1 MDYNRFLPVFTIV
14 IILLL
19 SLLFG
24 PLVGAVDL
32 SPSKPISVP
41 GHGSVDV
48 DVVSVPVEGRL
59 DPAGYSENKYVLSLG
74 AATVEISNLS
84 GNPMVIYKLRVREV
98 GYVASTTH
106 FFGGEPEGQQTLT
119 LEGAVLKRTSLP
131 RETYRGELLV
141 IKRVH
146 ERDTVLYRG
155 NVTLRVGR

>member
-1 MDYNRFLPVFTIV
+1 MEVQRSLSVLTAGTILV
-14 IILLL
+14 V
-19 SLLFG
+19 SLFSG

-32 SPSKPISVP
+32 SPPDPLEAP
-41 GHGSVDV
+41 GDGSADI

-59 DPAGYSENKYVLSLG
+59 DPAGYSDNKYVQSLPP
-74 AATVEISNLS
+74 ATVEVSNLS

-106 FFGGEPEGQQTLT
+106 FLDGEPEGQQTLT
-119 LEGAVLKRTSLP
+119 MEGAVLNRTSLP